1 MPVRRYRFILL
12 AGIATLALLAAGAR
26 PAHAQQV
33 TLSNA
38 RGLDFGRFIAGS
50 GGTVVI
56 GPGGARSVTGGVLPL
71 NSTGAGQAVFNVGR
85 TGNGG
90 GNKAVIISLPANGAT
105 RLNSGANS
113 MAVNSFISAPA
124 TLQSIPTGGTT
135 LSIGATLV
143 VAPNQAPGN
152 YSGTFSLTVNYQ

>member
-1 MPVRRYRFILL
+1 MPVRRHRFIPL

-33 TLSNA
+33 TLANA

-50 GGTVVI
+50 GGTIVI
-56 GPGGARSVTGGVLPL
+56 GTGGARSVTGGVLPL
-71 NSTGAGQAVFNVGR
+71 NSSGAGQAVFNVGR

-90 GNKAVIISLPANGAT
+90 GNRAVIITLPANGAT
-105 RLNSGANS
+105 RLTSGVNS
-113 MAVNSFISAPA
+113 MAVNNFVSSPA
-124 TLQSIPTGGTT
+124 TLQAIPTGGTT
-135 LSIGATLV
+135 LSLGATLV

-152 YSGTFSLTVNYQ
+152 YSGTFSLTINYQ

>member
-1 MPVRRYRFILL
+1 MPVRHQRFILL
-12 AGIATLALLAAGAR
+12 AGIATLALLATGAR
-26 PAHAQQV
+26 PAHAQQA

-56 GPGGARSVTGGVLPL
+56 SSVGARSVTGGVLPL
-71 NSTGAGQAVFNVGR
+71 SSSSAGQAVFNVGR

-90 GNKAVIISLPANGAT
+90 GNKAIIITLPANGAT
-105 RLNSGANS
+105 RLTSGANS
-113 MAVNSFISAPA
+113 MAVNAFVSSPA
-124 TLQSIPTGGTT
+124 TLQSLPIGGTT
-135 LSIGATLV
+135 LSIGATLI

-152 YSGTFSLTVNYQ
+152 YFGSFSLTVNYQ